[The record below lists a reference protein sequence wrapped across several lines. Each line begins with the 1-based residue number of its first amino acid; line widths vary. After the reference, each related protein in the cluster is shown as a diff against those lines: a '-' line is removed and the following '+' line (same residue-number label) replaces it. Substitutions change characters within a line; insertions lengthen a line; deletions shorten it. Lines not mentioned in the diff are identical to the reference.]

1 MAGNSNSGRKANP
14 MADTS
19 HMSKKQAQIR
29 LDTLS
34 NAGPFVGSLP
44 CPSDMS
50 ETAKKEWRR
59 IMREYAKMPAQ
70 MLTKLDVAPLR
81 QYCELFAQFYEAE
94 QKWIKDLHCAVASTD
109 ETTQKVIDAI
119 RKTLIEDN
127 RLEAVVS
134 MPSGVFKPYAGVSTA
149 VLIFTKTGH
158 GHAAHRRAAPAHP
171 DGQGEDGHQP
181 SHPRGPGEDAGQPP
195 RRLPLHEERGH

>member
-44 CPSDMS
+44 CPGDMS

-81 QYCELFAQFYEAE
+81 QYCELYAQFYEAE
-94 QKWIKDLHCAVASTD
+94 QKWIKDLRCAVASTD

-119 RKTLIEDN
+119 RKTMINTATAMRPIAEQLLLTPTGRAKMGTNPATPEDPAKTLAN
-127 RLEAVVS
+127 LLGGF
-134 MPSGVFKPYAGVSTA
+134 PSAKKERV
-149 VLIFTKTGH
+149 
-158 GHAAHRRAAPAHP
+158 
-171 DGQGEDGHQP
+171 
-181 SHPRGPGEDAGQPP
+181 DA
-195 RRLPLHEERGH
+195 